1 MGGVVAVLVLLE
13 ELEDLGLA
21 ALEPFL
27 FALDA
32 GFAVEVEKGV
42 GHGFDRGERGG
53 FGHGVGR

>member
-13 ELEDLGLA
+13 KLEDLGLA

-32 GFAVEVEKGV
+32 SFAVEVEKGV
-42 GHGFDRGERGG
+42 RHGFD
-53 FGHGVGR
+53 